1 MANTNIDP
9 DTTKLAMG
17 LATALLVFASTAWN
31 IVNSKLNKA
40 RNAAARDRIIG
51 TTLGWLST
59 GLYLLA
65 CVIGFL
71 GALDFSLLFII
82 AGFIVVVCDYFRRR
96 YPPGRGEIFMLVL
109 GAFFVLYSILI
120 SLLFRVVD
128 TLTAHDM
135 IFFVRRHYT
144 L

>member
-1 MANTNIDP
+1 M
-9 DTTKLAMG
+9 
-17 LATALLVFASTAWN
+17 
-31 IVNSKLNKA
+31 NKA
-40 RNAAARDRIIG
+40 RNAAARDRIIC
-51 TTLGWLST
+51 TT

-96 YPPGRGEIFMLVL
+96 YPPGRGEIFMLCFL
-109 GAFFVLYSILI
+109 RELFFVLYLILI

-135 IFFVRRHYT
+135 IFVRRHYT